1 MFNYLL
7 SVSVAF
13 VIFGFIFNILKK
25 THRDTLFKNYGD
37 EELSRLWVIVTVLA
51 LAWFFAIPLG
61 VVCLVVYLL
70 KLLTDKIADITLD
83 FINKRKLKKQPK
95 QEILK

>member
-13 VIFGFIFNILKK
+13 VFFGFIFNILKK
-25 THRDTLFKNYGD
+25 THRNTLFKNYDDD
-37 EELSRLWVIVTVLA
+37 EFSYMWVIVAMLA
-51 LAWFFAIPLG
+51 LAWFVAIPLG

-70 KLLTDKIADITLD
+70 KLLTDKIADITLNI
-83 FINKRKLKKQPK
+83 INKRKLKKQPK
-95 QEILK
+95 QEI